1 MSISNILGFDG
12 KIIPGVLPNPY
23 PFPASASG
31 LGAVLAVNNSA
42 LTPTGPPVPQSIT
55 DVGTLSAANIQAPF
69 GSILALN
76 SDLIQNGVTANLGI
90 LPAGNLSLLPTGN
103 ISIKGAQT
111 KGSMLV
117 GDGTSTKELIVPVAP
132 ALPNGSV
139 LILDSNEPL
148 GMKWGGES
156 GDINSITPGNNI
168 DIIGNPDAANPI
180 VAVRNPLN
188 ATLNLGSQNITGG
201 LGLATPNSS
210 WNYQG
215 LNFFVGGPGGGSV
228 EAIYGPNSVAL
239 TTPATNTGDVLIEP
253 TRVKV
258 QGPSNSTPSFT
269 QIEPLL
275 TTIQIQNGI
284 TNELQQT
291 TLASNTITTA
301 YNSNTTI
308 TADANSF
315 VSAGGSGTTLNYND
329 VGTATSSF
337 AQVIA
342 ANLASQQIIIQDL
355 TATPNPA
362 GASYTMGLST
372 ATPGAPTAV
381 ISMAA
386 TTPTTSPFPN
396 IDANAT
402 LSVATNAA
410 SLSLSQSAPFANT
423 TTMTLDLNNLT
434 HNQGTGSA
442 SPDDDFTITTN
453 KTLLLQTTGAFPINL
468 ETPVGQQIN
477 IINGNTI
484 SLTGGNYISEYRQDG
499 VSITETIT
507 GVSLAKAELIA
518 GSGNAQMFVGAGNL
532 ATPNTHYVRVETSL
546 GGDALIEHQT
556 TSGTARNLAI
566 TSDGNATIQPTGVLS
581 LIGGGII
588 ANAGTTAGN
597 SNSTQFLASG
607 VGGQSFPI
615 VRMENTNATGSVA
628 LEVYKN
634 KSTAGSNGDVLFN
647 QSVYGKDS
655 TNAKQEYTRITH
667 TIRDATAG
675 AEDGSMELGCFVN
688 GGFANFI
695 QLNANDTPI
704 GEVNFTR
711 PLDFIGGS
719 DANSTIKVSG
729 AGSVNL
735 NLDTTNSAGAG
746 AIVLNTKTGTAG
758 SGAGLNLKGNTLTD
772 VSAGGSAGQYLCLTI
787 NSVVYKIA
795 LLNI

>member
-1 MSISNILGFDG
+1 MSISNITGVDG

-23 PFPASASG
+23 PFPASAPG
-31 LGAVLAVNNSA
+31 LGAVLAVNS
-42 LTPTGPPVPQSIT
+42 
-55 DVGTLSAANIQAPF
+55 SAANPTSGLEQDATDF
-69 GSILALN
+69 
-76 SDLIQNGVTANLGI
+76 DLLGCKEI
-90 LPAGNLSLLPTGN
+90 ATGKVFQFNNLSLQIGDPTDTLV
-103 ISIKGAQT
+103 IKGAT
-111 KGSMLV
+111 AKGSMLV
-117 GDGTSTKELIVPVAP
+117 GDGVKTESLVIPSGP
-132 ALPNGSV
+132 ALPDGSV
-139 LILDSNEPL
+139 LILDSTTAL
-148 GMKWGGES
+148 GVRWGGES

-168 DIIGNPDAANPI
+168 DITGPTANPI

-188 ATLNLGSQNITGG
+188 ATLNIGSQNITGG
-201 LGLATPNSS
+201 LGLATPNTS

-269 QIEPLL
+269 QIEPIS
-275 TTIQIQNGI
+275 TTIQILNGI
-284 TNELQQT
+284 SNELQQT
-291 TLASNTITTA
+291 TLTPNIITTA

-329 VGTATSSF
+329 VGTATSGFS
-337 AQVIA
+337 QVVA
-342 ANLASQQIIIQDL
+342 ANLASQQITIQDL

-372 ATPGAPTAV
+372 ASPGAPTA
-381 ISMAA
+381 IIQMAA
-386 TTPTTSPFPN
+386 TNPTSCPFPN

-402 LSVATNAA
+402 LSVATIAA
-410 SLSLSQSAPFANT
+410 SFSVSQSAPFANA

-434 HNQGTGSA
+434 HNQATGSV
-442 SPDDDFTITTN
+442 SPNDDFTITTN
-453 KTLLLQTTGAFPINL
+453 KSLNLQTTGAPGENINL
-468 ETPVGQQIN
+468 IAPIGQFIN
-477 IINGNTI
+477 VSNGNEIKLLDPTATGFTASFNNQGVDTTYLSGTI
-484 SLTGGNYISEYRQDG
+484 NSNADLTNSG
-499 VSITETIT
+499 
-507 GVSLAKAELIA
+507 
-518 GSGNAQMFVGAGNL
+518 GNAQLFL
-532 ATPNTHYVRVETSL
+532 SATDTSAPTAHYIRVEVPNV
-546 GGDALIEHQT
+546 GNALIEHQT

-581 LIGGGII
+581 LLGGGII

-607 VGGQSFPI
+607 VGGQSLPI
-615 VRMENTNATGSVA
+615 MRMENTNATGSVA

-634 KSTAGSNGDVLFN
+634 KPTAGANGDVLYT

-675 AEDGSMELGCFVN
+675 AEDGSLELGCFVN

-695 QLNANDTPI
+695 QLNANDAPI

-735 NLDTTNSAGAG
+735 NLDTTNSVGTG

-772 VSAGGSAGQYLCLTI
+772 GSAGGNSGQHLCLTI
-787 NSVVYKIA
+787 NNVVYKIA
-795 LLNI
+795 LLNP